1 MRSGARYFLVWLAL
15 AFGAGASLAADNRD
29 QQLKTPERLK
39 MAQDYRIFTGAADPA
54 FERSEQT
61 VRKLD
66 MRDELARTVVEYPN
80 LDTSD
85 PTAGRGGA
93 AQHAAATLPSK
104 VPFTDITVSDL
115 GYWLRSKIPPHD
127 DAHRNFYAGAT
138 RLSEQQLLQRIRQ
151 SDGQLTPAD
160 VMRMSLEI
168 SDGNYTMATL
178 TAANLLKNVAYT
190 GRDAIGKYNDYY
202 RGLGANA
209 PRMLEKQGLALDMV
223 QGITPDAHGEFIV
236 DVTSRLVNLRGEP
249 QKTGDKLGPWY
260 HVFSLMF
267 LGSIT
272 SKEQAHAMMVGEHT
286 TRQLKWGSVEDKE
299 KAEWDYA
306 ALSAMDKVHPVIYEG
321 KPSPFPA
328 TSPAADEGN
337 KDPINRLIRGLGKVI
352 KNAAN
357 AGRTGALLVTGR
369 EVCGLDGPRPWDW
382 YDVTAITGSE
392 GNRQVF
398 TLKLGQK
405 DEVPVGKYRIVV
417 SITGQTFHDEL
428 IDREVE
434 VKAGK
439 TREVKFEECKR
450 ENVNVRIL
458 DDDGMGPIP
467 GATFTIA
474 GPEQYG
480 PLPAPASLVLRPGDY
495 RITVA
500 PLAVGIRQY
509 AGTEQAVAVI
519 RPYEPPRSMIGYMP
533 IHQPDEQDYDRNNFI
548 IRLKAA
554 SRTLPAE
561 PANEPAKQAASIQL
575 DPGYLKL
582 NVGDRYEVLAR
593 VFDAQ
598 DREIPDAAVSW
609 TSSAPGV
616 AAVDA
621 SGGVRGV
628 SRGEARVTAK
638 RQGPGGS
645 VSASLP
651 VWVESGAMLGS
662 CRIVNAPGK
671 LPARGGDI
679 TLRAETMGTDGKP
692 LAGTAIA
699 WSSSNDVVA
708 LVNPTTGH
716 VTTEQPGKV
725 TVTALIRASEGHEI
739 SCYADIEVEKRYATV
754 LVSGQVVDAA
764 GKPVADASV
773 QAAGGP
779 AVATGADGHF
789 TTQAGSGPHAEGAE
803 FEVKASAA
811 SGSGNSRA
819 KVLQAGVV
827 KDVTIK
833 FGGAAA
839 ATPTVA
845 ASDAVKPVHL
855 FRIWEPGKPETAG
868 FLLYWQV
875 HRSDDGS
882 LFKFPDGNGGVYWR
896 EGEDLGVYT
905 SEAAICAVL
914 RGHGKFHVDY
924 NLYWGSVSCPK
935 EGPIARPQP
944 VPVPGRAA
952 TPPGGASSPGGKSS
966 SMSLPA
972 GMIAFEMMVGD
983 VRYYLDAPSASQP
996 LPPNRPIPSGATV
1009 VVGKASRL
1017 DLRFSDNSVARVA
1030 ENSTA
1035 KVTGQDSKGGP
1046 PELNLRQGSAEIES
1060 TPGFDGLERAPLRTR
1075 TPHAVITKDG
1085 TRYRVWVSEAG
1096 TRVEVTEGKITLTGD
1111 MLARADSRWETPGKR
1126 SFPRVL
1132 ALAAGERG
1140 IAYAGFAGATSA
1152 AGSLPPA
1159 LARPD
1164 PWNDAEVQR
1173 LLDAWLRTAVPPVD
1187 KPGIVM
1193 RYNEWAQPLSQAARS
1208 TGAPD
1213 HPADWSRHRY
1223 LWENRTRYTSTRL
1236 CTMGEYVE
1244 RSLKGVSLSDCP
1256 KLGAAAAGAAISGSV
1271 AGSAAG
1277 TSGQPARPA
1286 QQGQPAPAAAAS
1298 PGFEGDWL
1306 CAHTNSNGVTS
1317 QTSARIS
1324 RSGNGSYELH
1334 AEGWSRP
1341 FGGGMVDN
1349 HTLKFVIADVGGEM
1363 TVSFRR
1369 NGQGLSGTTYV
1380 KPDEAAYDKV
1390 INYEMSCRP
1399 GIYARPT
1406 DKGIPGGRK

>member
-54 FERSEQT
+54 TERSEQT
-61 VRKLD
+61 VRRLD
-66 MRDELARTVVEYPN
+66 MRDDLARTVIEYPN

-93 AQHAAATLPSK
+93 AQHAAAAVPSK

-115 GYWLRSKIPPHD
+115 GYWLRSQMPPRD

-151 SDGQLTPAD
+151 SGGQLTPAE

-190 GRDAIGKYNDYY
+190 GRHATELYNKQY
-202 RGLGANA
+202 REYGVHA
-209 PRMLEKQGLALDMV
+209 PRMLEKQGMSLNPDDGYVLDV
-223 QGITPDAHGEFIV
+223 A
-236 DVTSRLVNLRGEP
+236 SRLVNLRGEP

-321 KPSPFPA
+321 KPSPFPLK
-328 TSPAADEGN
+328 SQAADEGN

-357 AGRTGALLVTGR
+357 AGRTGALLVTGK
-369 EVCGLDGPRPWDW
+369 EVCGPDGPKPWDW

-417 SITGQTFHDEL
+417 SLTASSFHDEL
-428 IDREVE
+428 FDREVE

-450 ENVNVRIL
+450 ENVNVSIL
-458 DDDGMGPIP
+458 DDEGMGPIP
-467 GATFTIA
+467 GAVFTVA
-474 GPEQYG
+474 GPENYG
-480 PLPAPASLVLRPGDY
+480 PLPAPADLMLRPGSY
-495 RITVA
+495 RIQVA

-509 AGTEQAVAVI
+509 AGMEMAVAVT
-519 RPYEPPRSMIGYMP
+519 RLYEPPRSAVGYIP
-533 IHQPDEQDYDRNNFI
+533 IHQPDEQDFDRNNFVV
-548 IRLKAA
+548 RLK
-554 SRTLPAE
+554 STYRPLPTE
-561 PANEPAKQAASIQL
+561 PANEPAKAAASIQL

-598 DREIPDAAVSW
+598 DREIPDAAVTW
-609 TSSAPGV
+609 ISSAPGV

-628 SRGEARVTAK
+628 ARGEARVTAK
-638 RQGPGGS
+638 RQWSGGS

-679 TLRAETMGTDGKP
+679 TLRVETTGTDGKP

-699 WSSSNDVVA
+699 WSGSNDVVA

-716 VTTEQPGKV
+716 VATEQPGKV
-725 TVTALIRASEGHEI
+725 TVTALVKASEGHEI
-739 SCYADIEVEKRYATV
+739 SCYADIEVEKRYATL

-764 GKPVADASV
+764 GKPVAGASV

-779 AVATGADGHF
+779 AVTSGADGRF

-803 FEVKASAA
+803 FEVKATAA

-819 KVLQAGVV
+819 KVQQAGVV

-833 FGGAAA
+833 LGGAATTTA
-839 ATPTVA
+839 STAA

-855 FRIWEPGKPETAG
+855 FRIWEPGKPQTAD

-875 HRSDDGS
+875 HRSTDGKM
-882 LFKFPDGNGGVYWR
+882 FNFPDGNGGVYWR

-914 RGHGKFHVDY
+914 RGHGKFRVDY
-924 NLYWGSVSCPK
+924 NLYWGSVTCPK

-944 VPVPGRAA
+944 VPATVAKPGSG
-952 TPPGGASSPGGKSS
+952 TLPGSASAPGGKAPP
-966 SMSLPA
+966 MSLAA
-972 GMIAFEMMVGD
+972 GMIALEMMVGD
-983 VRYYLDAPSASQP
+983 VRYYLDAPSATQP
-996 LPPNRPIPSGATV
+996 LTPNQPIPSGATL
-1009 VVGKASRL
+1009 VVGKASRV

-1035 KVTGQDSKGGP
+1035 KVTGQDGKDGA

-1060 TPGFDGLERAPLRTR
+1060 TPGFEGLERAPLRTR
-1075 TPHAVITKDG
+1075 TPHAMITKEG
-1085 TRYRVWVSEAG
+1085 TRYRVWVDAAG
-1096 TRVEVTEGKITLTGD
+1096 TRVEVTEGKITLKGN

-1132 ALAAGERG
+1132 PLAAGERG

-1173 LLDAWLRTAVPPVD
+1173 LLDEWLRTAVPPVD

-1193 RYNEWAQPLSQAARS
+1193 HYNEWAQPLSQAARS

-1213 HPADWSRHRY
+1213 RPADWSRHRY
-1223 LWENRTRYTSTRL
+1223 LWENRMRYPSTRL

-1244 RSLKGVSLSDCP
+1244 RTLKGVSLSDCP
-1256 KLGAAAAGAAISGSV
+1256 KLGAAGAAASGNV
-1271 AGSAAG
+1271 AGGAAAG
-1277 TSGQPARPA
+1277 TSGQPVPRDKT
-1286 QQGQPAPAAAAS
+1286 APAAAVAS
-1298 PGFEGDWL
+1298 PSGFEGDWL
-1306 CAHTNSNGVTS
+1306 CAHTNSDGVTS
-1317 QTSARIS
+1317 RTSARIS
-1324 RSGNGSYELH
+1324 RTGNGSYELR
-1334 AEGWSRP
+1334 AEGWSQP
-1341 FGGGMVDN
+1341 FGGGMVDSN
-1349 HTLKFVIADVGGEM
+1349 TLKFFIADLGGEM
-1363 TVSFRR
+1363 SVSFRR

-1380 KPDEAAYDKV
+1380 KADEGVYGKD
-1390 INYEMSCRP
+1390 INYAMSCRP
-1399 GIYARPT
+1399 GIDARPV
-1406 DKGIPGGRK
+1406 DEGIPDGKR